1 MLLLMDHIIIGPV
14 REKMVVAYYRNSGGE
29 NISNINH
36 VRRLTTDSEFRP
48 ATKSTPMV
56 RPESYP
62 DDLFE
67 RFPIDGTFHFLT
79 QPN

>member
-62 DDLFE
+62 DDLF
-67 RFPIDGTFHFLT
+67 
-79 QPN
+79 